1 MRLLF
6 CGTPQFAVPTLK
18 HLLAQPDFELLAVI
32 TQPDRPSGRGQ
43 EVSFS
48 PVKEVALAANLPVH
62 QPEKIRAPE
71 IQELLQSYSPDFI
84 VIIAYGQIIPARLLP
99 IPKHGWINLH
109 ASLLPKYR
117 GAAPI
122 NWAIVNG
129 ETRTGLTTMRI
140 DAGMD
145 TGDMLLQHALEIGPK
160 ETAPELTARLSEA
173 GAPLMAETLRGLAAG
188 KITPRP
194 QDHSQATLAPHAE
207 TRRRPHRL
215 EPHRTEIYNRMRGF
229 APWPGAY
236 TTFRGQTCHLWGEP
250 VSNELIPASGE
261 IRNVPPGTLL
271 PEKETLYVVCGG
283 TTVLRVLAVKL
294 EGRKQVS
301 ASEFANG
308 ARLKT
313 GERLWRHLI
322 CADRT
327 ARAYSISAPLAC
339 VHTRIDRPPHRELI
353 FHDHL

>member
-1 MRLLF
+1 MMRLLF

-18 HLLAQPDFELLAVI
+18 HLLAQPDLQILAVI

-48 PVKEVALAANLPVH
+48 PVKEVALAAKLPVH

-71 IQELLQSYSPDFI
+71 VQSLLQSYSPEFI
-84 VIIAYGQIIPARLLP
+84 VIIAYGQIVPARLLL

-145 TGDMLLQHALEIGPK
+145 TGDTLLEHALEIGPK
-160 ETAPELTARLSEA
+160 ETALDLASRLSEA

-188 KITPRP
+188 KIVPRP
-194 QDHSQATLAPHAE
+194 QDHSQATFAPILKRE
-207 TRRRPHRL
+207 DGRIDWNRTS
-215 EPHRTEIYNRMRGF
+215 TEIFNRMRGF

-250 VSNELIPASGE
+250 VSNELISASGG

-271 PEKETLYVVCGG
+271 SEKESLQVVCGG

-313 GERLWRHLI
+313 GELFG
-322 CADRT
+322 AT
-327 ARAYSISAPLAC
+327 
-339 VHTRIDRPPHRELI
+339 
-353 FHDHL
+353 